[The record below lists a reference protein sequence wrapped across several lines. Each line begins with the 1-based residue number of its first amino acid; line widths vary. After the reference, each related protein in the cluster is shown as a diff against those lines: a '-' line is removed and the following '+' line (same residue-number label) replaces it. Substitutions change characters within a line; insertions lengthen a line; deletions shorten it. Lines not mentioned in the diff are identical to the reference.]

1 MSKPSR
7 RPGRE
12 AIKEQ
17 RKQRKKAQR
26 ELRQRQQ
33 AEGFILPSSSS
44 QPNRTSSYKD
54 VEEERAA
61 RTDAVREQV
70 KVFRAMLPVLLNRL
84 SKITDPRNPKKNK
97 HKLTVLLIYG
107 ILCFAF
113 QMSSR
118 REANREMTRPMFE
131 ENLRGLFPDLEE
143 LPHADTL
150 ARLLARIDV
159 THIEQAHLDMIHN
172 LIRNKKFRRYLI
184 RGCYPV
190 AVDGTQKLSRAALW
204 AAECLERKVRNKKD
218 SDPENKQPTDKPT
231 GQESAKEYYVY
242 VLEAN
247 LAFANGMVI
256 PLLSEVLSA
265 QEGDSQRDKQD
276 CEQRA
281 FHRLAK
287 RLKKCFSHLP
297 ILLLLDGL
305 YPNGPIFELCRRNN
319 WDFMIVLQDDSLPT
333 VWEEIQGLK
342 GYQSQNRLAQKWGDR
357 RQQFWWVNDIPYSYK
372 DPVSGKSK
380 TQKVHAVICEESW
393 EEIGPGSTEVVQKA
407 SRHVWLSDQP
417 LNPRN
422 VHERCNLGARHRWG
436 IESGILVEKHHGYR
450 YEHCFS
456 YDWEAMRGYHYLMRL
471 GHALN
476 VLARYSCALTK
487 YVRALGVRGL
497 IDLVR
502 ATIAAPWLRAEDIQ
516 RIVTA
521 PCQLRLE

>member
-1 MSKPSR
+1 MSKPSG

-12 AIKEQ
+12 AIKQQ

-33 AEGFILPSSSS
+33 AEGLSLPPSSNL
-44 QPNRTSSYKD
+44 PNGTSSYQD

-61 RTDAVREQV
+61 RTDAVGEQV
-70 KVFRAMLPVLLNRL
+70 KVFRAMLPILLKRL

-131 ENLRGLFPDLEE
+131 ENLRGLFPDLEA

-159 THIEQAHLDMIHN
+159 RAIEQAHRDMIHH
-172 LIRNKKFRRYLI
+172 LMGNKKFRKYLI
-184 RGCYPV
+184 GGCYPV

-204 AAECLERKVRNKKD
+204 AAQCLERKVRTKKD
-218 SDPENKQPTDKPT
+218 TDQEKNQNTAKPME
-231 GQESAKEYYVY
+231 QEPAKEYYVY

-281 FHRLAK
+281 FHRLAQ

-305 YPNGPIFELCRRNN
+305 YPNGPIIQLCRQNN
-319 WDFMIVLQDDSLPT
+319 WDFMMVLQDASLPT

-357 RQQFWWVNDIPYSYK
+357 RQQFWWVNDIEYSYN
-372 DPVSGKSK
+372 DPATGKRKS
-380 TQKVHAVICEESW
+380 QQVHAVICEESW
-393 EEIGPGSTEVVQKA
+393 EEIALASTQVVQKTSKHA
-407 SRHVWLSDQP
+407 WLSDQP
-417 LNPRN
+417 LHQGN
-422 VHERCNLGARHRWG
+422 VHKRCNLGARHRWG
-436 IESGILVEKHHGYR
+436 IESGILVEKHHGYQ

-516 RIVTA
+516 RIATA
-521 PCQLRLE
+521 TCQLRLE

>member
-1 MSKPSR
+1 MSKLSR
-7 RPGRE
+7 RPARE

-17 RKQRKKAQR
+17 KKARKKAQR
-26 ELRQRQQ
+26 QLRQRQR
-33 AEGFILPSSSS
+33 AEGFVLPPSPS
-44 QPNRTSSYKD
+44 QLNRTSPYKN
-54 VEEERAA
+54 VEEEAAA

-70 KVFRAMLPVLLNRL
+70 KVFRAMLPILLARL

-97 HKLTVLLIYG
+97 HKLTVLMIYG

-118 REANREMTRPMFE
+118 REANREMTRPQFE
-131 ENLRGLFPDLEE
+131 ENLRALFPDLEE

-159 THIEQAHLDMIHN
+159 TQIEQAHLDMIHN

-190 AVDGTQKLSRAALW
+190 AVDGTQKLSRAVLW
-204 AAECLERKVRNKKD
+204 AAQCLERKVRTKKD
-218 SDPENKQPTDKPT
+218 TDQKKKAKTDQPTE
-231 GQESAKEYYVY
+231 QESAKEYYVY

-256 PLLSEVLSA
+256 PLLSEVLNA

-281 FHRLAK
+281 FHRLAQ

-297 ILLLLDGL
+297 IILLLDGL
-305 YPNGPIFELCRRNN
+305 YPNGPIIESCRQNN
-319 WDFMIVLQDDSLPT
+319 WDFMMVLQDDSLPS

-342 GYQSQNRLAQKWGDR
+342 KYQSQNQLSQKWGDR
-357 RQQFWWVNDIPYSYK
+357 QQHFWWVNDIPYSYK
-372 DPVSGKSK
+372 DPASGKSK

-393 EEIGPGSTEVVQKA
+393 EEIAPASTQVVKKTSKHA
-407 SRHVWLSDQP
+407 WISDQP
-417 LNPRN
+417 LRRAN
-422 VHERCNLGARHRWG
+422 VHERCNLAARHRWG
-436 IESGILVEKHHGYR
+436 IESGILVEKHHGYQ

-456 YDWEAMRGYHYLMRL
+456 YQWEAMRGYHYLMRL

-476 VLARYSCALTK
+476 VLARYSYALAK
-487 YVRALGVRGL
+487 HVRELGVRGL
-497 IDLVR
+497 IAFVR
-502 ATIAAPWLRAEDIQ
+502 STLAGPWLRAEDIQ
-516 RIVTA
+516 RIATA
-521 PCQLRLE
+521 SCQLRLE

>member
-1 MSKPSR
+1 VSKRSR

-33 AEGFILPSSSS
+33 AEGFHLPPSSS
-44 QPNRTSSYKD
+44 QPNRTSSYHD

-61 RTDAVREQV
+61 RTDAVGEQV
-70 KVFRAMLPVLLNRL
+70 KVFRAMLPILLKRL
-84 SKITDPRNPKKNK
+84 SKIADPRNPKKNK
-97 HKLTVLLIYG
+97 HKLTVLMIYG

-159 THIEQAHLDMIHN
+159 TQIEQAHLDMIHN
-172 LIRNKKFRRYLI
+172 LIRNKKFRSYLI
-184 RGCYPV
+184 GGCYPV

-204 AAECLERKVRNKKD
+204 AAECLERKVRKKKD
-218 SDPENKQPTDKPT
+218 T
-231 GQESAKEYYVY
+231 GQETKPNMAKPTEQEPAKEYYVY

-281 FHRLAK
+281 FHRLAQ

-297 ILLLLDGL
+297 ILLLL
-305 YPNGPIFELCRRNN
+305 
-319 WDFMIVLQDDSLPT
+319 VLQDDSLPT

-342 GYQSQNRLAQKWGDR
+342 RYQSQNRLTHKWGDR
-357 RQQFWWVNDIPYSYK
+357 RQQFWWVNDISYNYK
-372 DPVSGKSK
+372 DPASGRSK

-393 EEIGPGSTEVVQKA
+393 QEIAPGSTQVVPKTSKHA
-407 SRHVWLSDQP
+407 WLSDQP
-417 LNPRN
+417 LHRGN

-436 IESGILVEKHHGYR
+436 IESGILVEKHHGYQ

-456 YDWEAMRGYHYLMRL
+456 YEWCTA
-471 GHALN
+471 A
-476 VLARYSCALTK
+476 SCS
-487 YVRALGVRGL
+487 V
-497 IDLVR
+497 
-502 ATIAAPWLRAEDIQ
+502 E
-516 RIVTA
+516 
-521 PCQLRLE
+521 

>member
-1 MSKPSR
+1 
-7 RPGRE
+7 
-12 AIKEQ
+12 
-17 RKQRKKAQR
+17 
-26 ELRQRQQ
+26 
-33 AEGFILPSSSS
+33 LPPAASL
-44 QPNRTSSYKD
+44 PNRTSAYNN
-54 VEEERAA
+54 VAEERAA
-61 RTDAVREQV
+61 RTDLVGEQV
-70 KVFRAMLPVLLNRL
+70 KVFRAMLPILLKRL
-84 SKITDPRNPKKNK
+84 SKIDDPRNPKKNK

-131 ENLRGLFPDLEE
+131 ENLRGLFPDLEA

-150 ARLLARIDV
+150 ARLLARIEV
-159 THIEQAHLDMIHN
+159 SEIEQAHLDMIHH

-190 AVDGTQKLSRAALW
+190 AVDGTQKLSRATLW
-204 AAECLERKVRNKKD
+204 AAECLERKVRSKKD
-218 SDPENKQPTDKPT
+218 TDPENQPDPAKPT
-231 GQESAKEYYVY
+231 EQESAKEYYVY

-265 QEGDSQRDKQD
+265 QQGDSQRDKQD

-281 FHRLAK
+281 FHRLAQ

-297 ILLLLDGL
+297 VLLLLDGL
-305 YPNGPIFELCRRNN
+305 YPNGPIIELCRQNN
-319 WDFMIVLQDDSLPT
+319 WDFMMVLQDDSLPT
-333 VWEEIQGLK
+333 VWEEFEGLK
-342 GYQSQNRLAQKWGDR
+342 RYQSQNRLERNWGDR
-357 RQQFWWVNDIPYSYK
+357 QQQFFWVNDIEYSYK
-372 DPVSGKSK
+372 DPTTGKTK
-380 TQKVHAVICEESW
+380 TPKVHVVVCKESW
-393 EEIGPGSTEVVQKA
+393 EEIAPDSTQVVQKKSKHA
-407 SRHVWLSDQP
+407 WLSDQP
-417 LNPRN
+417 LHRDN

-436 IESGILVEKHHGYR
+436 IESGILVEKHHGYQ

-476 VLARYSCALTK
+476 VLARYSGALTK
-487 YVRALGVRGL
+487 YIRTLGVRGL

-502 ATIAAPWLRAEDIQ
+502 ATIAAPWLQAEDIQ
-516 RIVTA
+516 RIATA
-521 PCQLRLE
+521 TCQLRLE

>member
-1 MSKPSR
+1 MSKRSR

-33 AEGFILPSSSS
+33 AEGFHLPPSSS
-44 QPNRTSSYKD
+44 QPNRTSSYQD

-61 RTDAVREQV
+61 RTDAVGEQV
-70 KVFRAMLPVLLNRL
+70 KVFRAMLPILLKRL
-84 SKITDPRNPKKNK
+84 SKIADPRNPKKNK
-97 HKLTVLLIYG
+97 HKLTVLMIYG
-107 ILCFAF
+107 ILCFVF

-159 THIEQAHLDMIHN
+159 TQIEQAHLDLIHH
-172 LIRNKKFRRYLI
+172 LIRNKKFRSYLI
-184 RGCYPV
+184 SGCYPV
-190 AVDGTQKLSRAALW
+190 AVDGTQKFSRAVLW
-204 AAECLERKVRNKKD
+204 AAECLERKVRTKKD
-218 SDPENKQPTDKPT
+218 PDKENKPPTDNPT
-231 GQESAKEYYVY
+231 EQEPAKEYYVY

-265 QEGDSQRDKQD
+265 QEGDSQKDKQD

-281 FHRLAK
+281 FHRLAQ

-297 ILLLLDGL
+297 IMVLLDGL
-305 YPNGPIFELCRRNN
+305 YPNGPIIQLCRQKN
-319 WDFMIVLQDDSLPT
+319 WDFMMVLQDDALPT

-342 GYQSQNRLAQKWGDR
+342 RYQNQNRFARKWGDR
-357 RQQFWWVNDIPYSYK
+357 QQQFWWVNDISYHYK
-372 DPVSGKSK
+372 DPASGKSK

-393 EEIGPGSTEVVQKA
+393 EEIAPGSTQVVQKTSKHA
-407 SRHVWLSDQP
+407 WLSDQP
-417 LNPRN
+417 LHRGN

-436 IESGILVEKHHGYR
+436 IESGILVEKHHGYQ

-456 YDWEAMRGYHYLMRL
+456 YEWEAMRGYHYLMRL

-476 VLARYSCALTK
+476 VLARYSYALAK
-487 YVRALGVRGL
+487 HVRDLGVRGL
-497 IDLVR
+497 IAFVR
-502 ATIAAPWLRAEDIQ
+502 STIAGPWLRAEDIQ
-516 RIVTA
+516 RIATA

>member
-12 AIKEQ
+12 QILEQ
-17 RKQRKKAQR
+17 RKERKKAQR
-26 ELRQRQQ
+26 ELRRRQI
-33 AEGFILPSSSS
+33 AEGFILPPSPS
-44 QPNRTSSYKD
+44 QPNKTSPYQD
-54 VEEERAA
+54 VEEEREA
-61 RTDAVREQV
+61 RTEAVSAQV

-84 SKITDPRNPKKNK
+84 SKISDLRNPKKNK

-107 ILCFAF
+107 ILCFTF

-118 REANREMTRPMFE
+118 RQANREMTRPMFE
-131 ENLRGLFPDLEE
+131 ENLRGLFPELEE

-159 THIEQAHLDMIHN
+159 TQIEQAHLDMIHH
-172 LIRNKKFRRYLI
+172 LIRNKKFRKYLI

-204 AAECLERKVRNKKD
+204 AAECLERKIGNKKD
-218 SDPENKQPTDKPT
+218 TDQESKANTAKPT
-231 GQESAKEYYVY
+231 EQEPAKEYYVY
-242 VLEAN
+242 VLEAS

-256 PLLSEVLSA
+256 PLLSEVLNA
-265 QEGDSQRDKQD
+265 EEGDSQRDKQD
-276 CEQRA
+276 CEQKA
-281 FHRLAK
+281 FHRLAQ
-287 RLKKCFSHLP
+287 RLKTCFSHLP

-305 YPNGPIFELCRRNN
+305 YPNGPIVELCRQKN
-319 WDFMIVLQDDSLPT
+319 WDFMMVLQDKSLPT
-333 VWEEIQGLK
+333 VWDEIRGLK
-342 GYQSQNRLAQKWGDR
+342 ELQSKNRLAHKWGDR
-357 RQQFWWVNDIPYSYK
+357 QQQFWWVNDIPYEYK
-372 DPVSGKSK
+372 DPASGKSK
-380 TQKVHAVICEESW
+380 THKVHAVICEESW
-393 EEIGPGSTEVVQKA
+393 EEIAPGSTAGVQKTSKHA
-407 SRHVWLSDQP
+407 WLSDQP
-417 LNPRN
+417 LNRGN

-436 IESGILVEKHHGYR
+436 IESGFLVEKHHGYQ

-456 YDWEAMRGYHYLMRL
+456 YDWKAMCGYHYLMRL

-487 YVRALGVRGL
+487 SVRELGVRGL

-516 RIVTA
+516 QIATA
-521 PCQLRLE
+521 VCQLRL

>member
-17 RKQRKKAQR
+17 RKQRQKAQR
-26 ELRQRQQ
+26 QLRQRQQ
-33 AEGFILPSSSS
+33 AEGFILPPSSSP
-44 QPNRTSSYKD
+44 PNRTSSYQD

-84 SKITDPRNPKKNK
+84 SQITDPRNPKKNK

-131 ENLRGLFPDLEE
+131 ENLRALFPDLEE

-150 ARLLARIDV
+150 ARLLARIEV
-159 THIEQAHLDMIHN
+159 TQIEQAHLDMIHN

-204 AAECLERKVRNKKD
+204 AAECLERKVRNKKNSD
-218 SDPENKQPTDKPT
+218 SENKPPTDKPT
-231 GQESAKEYYVY
+231 ERESAKEYYVY

-247 LAFANGMVI
+247 LAFANGRVI

-265 QEGDSQRDKQD
+265 EEGDSQRDKQD

-281 FHRLAK
+281 FHRLAQ

-305 YPNGPIFELCRRNN
+305 YPNGPIFELCRQNN

-357 RQQFWWVNDIPYSYK
+357 RQQFWWVNDIPYRYK

-393 EEIGPGSTEVVQKA
+393 EEIAPGRTEVVPKA
-407 SRHVWLSDQP
+407 SQHVWLSDQP
-417 LNPRN
+417 LHPRN

-476 VLARYSCALTK
+476 VLARYSCALTQ

>member
-1 MSKPSR
+1 MSKRSR

-12 AIKEQ
+12 EIEELRKA
-17 RKQRKKAQR
+17 RKQAQG
-26 ELRQRQQ
+26 ELRRRQQ
-33 AEGFILPSSSS
+33 AEGFSLPPSSS
-44 QPNRTSSYKD
+44 QPNQISAYKN

-61 RTDAVREQV
+61 RTEVVSEQV
-70 KVFRAMLPVLLNRL
+70 KVFRAMLPILLQRL
-84 SKITDPRNPKKNK
+84 SKIPDLRNPKKNK

-118 REANREMTRPMFE
+118 REANREMTCPMFE
-131 ENLRGLFPDLEE
+131 ENLRGLFPELEK

-159 THIEQAHLDMIHN
+159 TQIEQAHLDMIDR

-190 AVDGTQKLSRAALW
+190 AVDGTQKFTRAALW
-204 AAECLERKVRNKKD
+204 AAECLERKVRTKKD
-218 SDPENKQPTDKPT
+218 TDPENKPDTDKPT
-231 GQESAKEYYVY
+231 TPEPTKEYYVY

-265 QEGDSQRDKQD
+265 EEGDSQRDKQD

-281 FHRLAK
+281 FHRLAP
-287 RLKKCFSHLP
+287 RLKKCFSRLS

-305 YPNGPIFELCRRNN
+305 YPNGPIIELCRRNK
-319 WDFMIVLQDDSLPT
+319 WDFMMVLQDKSLPS

-342 GYQSQNRLAQKWGDR
+342 KFQSQNRLAQKWGDR
-357 RQQFWWVNDIPYSYK
+357 RQQFWWVNDIEYRYK
-372 DPVSGKSK
+372 DPVTGKSK
-380 TQKVHAVICEESW
+380 THQVHAVICEESW
-393 EEIGPGSTEVVQKA
+393 EEIAPDSTQVVPKTSKHA
-407 SRHVWLSDQP
+407 WLSDQP
-417 LNPRN
+417 LNRAN

-436 IESGILVEKHHGYR
+436 IESGILVEKHHGYQ

-456 YDWEAMRGYHYLMRL
+456 YNWKAMCGYHYLMRL

-476 VLARYSCALTK
+476 VLARYSCALAK
-487 YVRALGVRGL
+487 HVRTWGVRGL
-497 IDLVR
+497 IQLVR
-502 ATIAAPWLRAEDIQ
+502 ATIAAPWLRAEAIQ
-516 RIVTA
+516 RIATA
-521 PCQLRLE
+521 LYQLRLE

>member
-1 MSKPSR
+1 MSQPSR

-12 AIKEQ
+12 EIKDQ
-17 RKQRKKAQR
+17 KKARKKAQR

-33 AEGFILPSSSS
+33 AEGFILPPSPS
-44 QPNRTSSYKD
+44 QPNRTSPYKD

-61 RTDAVREQV
+61 RTDAVEEQV
-70 KVFRAMLPVLLNRL
+70 KVFRAMLPILLKRL

-131 ENLRGLFPDLEE
+131 DNLRALFPDLEK

-150 ARLLARIDV
+150 ARLLARIEV
-159 THIEQAHLDMIHN
+159 AEIEQAHLDMIHH
-172 LIRNKKFRRYLI
+172 LIRNKKFRKYLI
-184 RGCYPV
+184 GGCYPV
-190 AVDGTQKLSRAALW
+190 AVDGTQKFSRAALW
-204 AAECLERKVRNKKD
+204 AAECLERKIRTKKD
-218 SDPENKQPTDKPT
+218 TDQEKKPGTAKPT
-231 GQESAKEYYVY
+231 EPEPSKEFYVY

-265 QEGDSQRDKQD
+265 EEGDSQRDKQD

-281 FHRLAK
+281 FHRLAQ
-287 RLKKCFSHLP
+287 RLKKYFSHLP

-305 YPNGPIFELCRRNN
+305 YPNGPIIELCRQNN
-319 WDFMIVLQDDSLPT
+319 WDFMMVFQDDSLPT
-333 VWEEIQGLK
+333 VWEEFEGLK
-342 GYQSQNRLAQKWGDR
+342 GYQGQNRLAQKWGDR
-357 RQQFWWVNDIPYSYK
+357 QQHFSWVNGIEYSYK
-372 DPVSGKSK
+372 DPATGKTK
-380 TQKVHAVICEESW
+380 TQKVHVVVCQESW
-393 EEIGPGSTEVVQKA
+393 EEIAPGSTQVVQKTSKHA
-407 SRHVWLSDQP
+407 WLSDQP
-417 LNPRN
+417 LHRAN

-436 IESGILVEKHHGYR
+436 IESGILVEKHHGYQ

-456 YDWEAMRGYHYLMRL
+456 YEWEAMRGYHYLMRL

-476 VLARYSCALTK
+476 VLARYSCALAK
-487 YVRALGVRGL
+487 YALALGVRGL
-497 IDLVR
+497 INLVR
-502 ATIAAPWLRAEDIQ
+502 TTLAAPWLRAEDIQ
-516 RIVTA
+516 RITTA
-521 PCQLRLE
+521 TCQIRLE